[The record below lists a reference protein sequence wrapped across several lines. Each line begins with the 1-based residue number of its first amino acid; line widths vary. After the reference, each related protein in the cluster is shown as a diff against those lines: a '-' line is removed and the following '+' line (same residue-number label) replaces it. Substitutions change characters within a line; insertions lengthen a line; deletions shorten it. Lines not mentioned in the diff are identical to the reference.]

1 MNDNAH
7 WVMGQHPGEDDVRFF
22 FFPLPRLVLEHPT
35 DSKNYVDRRFAKG
48 TPLTWRDDITG
59 QLQAAF
65 MAYLNHTPAPKQLQ
79 LVIAYLQYHIHA
91 PCWLET
97 CPLGTLDE
105 DMKTE
110 IQALRELSLT
120 LKTIDDVHQYL
131 YRAAEIGLNPL

>member
-1 MNDNAH
+1 MDDNAH
-7 WVMGQHPGEDDVRFF
+7 WVMGKHPGEDDIRFF
-22 FFPLPRLVLEHPT
+22 FYPLPRLVLEHPI
-35 DSKNYVDRRFAKG
+35 DPKNYVDRQFAKG

-65 MAYLNHTPAPKQLQ
+65 MAYLNHTPAPEQLQ

-97 CPLGTLDE
+97 WPLDGLD
-105 DMKTE
+105 DE
-110 IQALRELSLT
+110 IRAEIMALRELSLM

-131 YRAAEIGLNPL
+131 RRAMEIGLDPL